1 MNFGLRDTDLIYL
14 QNTFRRFPEI
24 ERVVGFG
31 SRAKGTQRPGSD
43 VDLAVSGTGV
53 TLAMLLRLGSI
64 LEEESPIPF
73 RFDLVHLKTLENGSL
88 RAQIER
94 TGQVLYEKT
103 ALLNE
108 A

>member
-1 MNFGLRDTDLIYL
+1 MNFGLRDTDLTYL
-14 QNTFRRFPEI
+14 RNAFRRFPEI

-53 TLAMLLRLGSI
+53 TLATLLRLGSV
-64 LEEESPIPF
+64 LNEESPMPF
-73 RFDLVHLKTLENGSL
+73 RFDLVHLEALENEVL
-88 RAQIER
+88 RREIER
-94 TGQVLYEKT
+94 TGRVLYEKT
-103 ALLNE
+103 ASLHE